1 MPAETLRDCLRQ
13 TEVRKEDDGLQL
25 VHHGTR
31 GDFPIEELAPFSHF
45 GTRTAAK
52 ARLTGLGG
60 EMPEEARLISAFLDI
75 RRPLYLADI
84 NDGHDAWNLAELM
97 AASDHASFGTLPEEL
112 EDADDD
118 PWEKIRTACRAAGYD
133 GFGYRNLHED
143 PGSMSWMI
151 LEASQV
157 IVVRDGPAKE
167 SSDPWDLSQQAYTGP
182 ALVLDVFG
190 IDGRCG
196 AYDHLWEEMD
206 TCGEDLP
213 VLSRDSDGWTARWV
227 EGFEPEATIGLFTPE
242 GKGVGFYMGG
252 QLWIDKAERGLGKSS
267 LMINAAADLL
277 GGCPAQNDQGMGFSP
292 SGKAAHDT
300 AWRIMQ
306 DWAIEAGYRDE
317 PDEGSHPGPN

>member
-60 EMPEEARLISAFLDI
+60 DMPEDARLISAFLDI

-84 NDGHDAWNLAELM
+84 NDGHDPWNIAELM
-97 AASDHASFGTLPEEL
+97 ASAEPESFSKLL
-112 EDADDD
+112 ENLEAEPDD
-118 PWEKIRTACRAAGYD
+118 PWREISDACRAAGYD

-157 IVVRDGPAKE
+157 IVMRDGPAGD
-167 SSDPWDLSQQAYTGP
+167 SSDPWELSQEAYAGP

-196 AYDHLWEEMD
+196 AYDHLWEELEA
-206 TCGEDLP
+206 CGGDLP
-213 VLSRDSDGWTARWV
+213 VLSRDGDGWTARWI

-252 QLWIDKAERGLGKSS
+252 QLWIDTAERGQGRSA

-277 GGCPAQNDQGMGFSP
+277 GSCPAQNDQGMGFSP
-292 SGKAAHDT
+292 SGKAAHDA
-300 AWRIMQ
+300 AWRAMQ
-306 DWAIEAGYRDE
+306 DWAIKAGYRDE
-317 PDEGSHPGPN
+317 PDEETDIDPL